1 MKRIPIIMFL
11 LLFLLSCDY
20 NNDVSDKK
28 INYSK
33 DSLFVIY
40 KDTFDYKHEGELES
54 VAYFEN
60 KYFCVIN
67 HSDKKLIILDEEGTY
82 INEVKV
88 PKAIEN
94 TSYYDLVIEND
105 SLFLKLKGG
114 EEENF
119 VLVNNNTEF
128 QPIEKRNFK
137 IFEDDEYNIY
147 ASCHGE
153 WGGALYFQNKK
164 TNEKYEAESTCAI
177 IVNKLN
183 NEYYVTNALRHEG
196 VYSNVSKISDP
207 EKLEKSRWDF
217 DELMQG
223 TSWNGVENLFLK
235 KFLYISTS
243 FVVNNELFHLC
254 KDIPIQA
261 KNDTNSIYIAK
272 IENDTLKPI
281 YTFDFQFH
289 LLFNQQIGGKKQL
302 LTFKETKENKEGI
315 LLIDSNVFT
324 FHYLR

>member
-1 MKRIPIIMFL
+1 MFL
-11 LLFLLSCDY
+11 LLSLLSCDD
-20 NNDVSDKK
+20 NNDASDKK

-40 KDTFDYKHEGELES
+40 KDTFDYKHEGELEQ
-54 VAYFEN
+54 VAYLEN
-60 KYFCVIN
+60 KYFCVSNQI
-67 HSDKKLIILDEEGTY
+67 DKKLIILDEEGTY

-137 IFEDDEYNIY
+137 IYKDEKYDIY
-147 ASCHGE
+147 SNCHNDI
-153 WGGALYFQNKK
+153 GGRIFFHNKE

-177 IVNKLN
+177 IVNKIK
-183 NEYYVTNALRHEG
+183 NEYYVTNYLGHFIGLARINKIKDPTQLENSMWDLDEIDVRFYRKG
-196 VYSNVSKISDP
+196 VQNLLDTVPLYIPTSFVIN
-207 EKLEKSRWDF
+207 
-217 DELMQG
+217 DELMHIY
-223 TSWNGVENLFLK
+223 SNK
-235 KFLYISTS
+235 DST
-243 FVVNNELFHLC
+243 
-254 KDIPIQA
+254 
-261 KNDTNSIYIAK
+261 YIAT
-272 IENDTLKPI
+272 IESDTLKPI

-302 LTFKETKENKEGI
+302 LTFKETKEKKEGI

-324 FHYLR
+324 FKYFR

>member
-1 MKRIPIIMFL
+1 ML
-11 LLFLLSCDY
+11 LSLLSCDD

-33 DSLFVIY
+33 DSSFVIY
-40 KDTFDYKHEGELES
+40 KDTFDYKHEGELER

-82 INEVKV
+82 INEVLT
-88 PKAIEN
+88 PKAIET

-105 SLFLKLKGG
+105 SLFLKLKEGD
-114 EEENF
+114 EENF

-128 QPIEKRNFK
+128 QFIEKRNFK

-147 ASCHGE
+147 ANCHGE
-153 WGGALYFQNKK
+153 WGGALFFQNKE

-183 NEYYVTNALRHEG
+183 NEYYVTSLLTHEG
-196 VYSNVSKISDP
+196 VHSNVSKISDP
-207 EKLEKSRWDF
+207 EKLEKSNWDF
-217 DELMQG
+217 GELMQG
-223 TSWNGVENLFLK
+223 GSWKGVED
-235 KFLYISTS
+235 LYSKWRLNISTS
-243 FVVNNELFHLC
+243 FFVNDELFHLC
-254 KDIPIQA
+254 KDIPLQA
-261 KNDTNSIYIAK
+261 NNDSNSVYIAT
-272 IENDTLKPI
+272 IESDTLKPK

>member
-1 MKRIPIIMFL
+1 MLIL
-11 LLFLLSCDY
+11 LPLLSCDDQ
-20 NNDVSDKK
+20 NDVSNKK

-33 DSLFVIY
+33 DSSFVIY
-40 KDTFDYKHEGELES
+40 KDTFDFKHEGELEQ
-54 VAYFEN
+54 VAYFDN

-82 INEVKV
+82 TNEVLT

-105 SLFLKLKGG
+105 SLFLKLKEGD
-114 EEENF
+114 EENF

-147 ASCHGE
+147 ANCHGE

-164 TNEKYEAESTCAI
+164 TKEKYEAESTCAI
-177 IVNKLN
+177 IVNKIK
-183 NEYYVTNALRHEG
+183 NEYYVTNALRHMG

-207 EKLEKSRWDF
+207 EKLEKSNWDF
-217 DELMQG
+217 DELIQG
-223 TSWNGVENLFLK
+223 GSWKGVEDLYTKRLLFL
-235 KFLYISTS
+235 STS
-243 FVVNNELFHLC
+243 FVINNELLHLC
-254 KDIPIQA
+254 KDIPLQA
-261 KNDTNSIYIAK
+261 KNDTNSKYIAK

-281 YTFDFQFH
+281 YTFDFQFE
-289 LLFNQQIGGKKQL
+289 LLFNQQIGGKKQI
-302 LTFKETKENKEGI
+302 LTFKERKDNKEGI

-324 FHYLR
+324 FKYFR